1 MSSTALSVS
10 VTRSDADDFCISSSW
25 LLYVGRCVQF
35 FFVSTV
41 DGVAE
46 VIIWPAFLA
55 RSTRKSWI
63 SCRFG
68 SSIVAAFDTLVGRFD
83 PEMISSHLLK
93 LQD

>member
-10 VTRSDADDFCISSSW
+10 VTRSDANNPFVNSFRM
-25 LLYVGRCVQF
+25 LYVERCLQF

-41 DGVAE
+41 DGLAE

-68 SSIVAAFDTLVGRFD
+68 SSIVAAFDSRENESLSRGR
-83 PEMISSHLLK
+83 L
-93 LQD
+93 